1 MAPTMHQG
9 SAEPATNVTRD
20 DVVGRARDMVPVLR
34 QRAPKTEEGRRVPP
48 ETVQDFRDAGFYR
61 ILQPARYG
69 GLELEY
75 GTQTEIAAELG
86 RGCGSSAWDASITTC
101 HAWILGMYPGEAQ
114 DEVWGD
120 DPEATVSTSFFSVG
134 PQIDMVPG
142 GVRLS
147 GRWKFSSGVDHCD
160 WAVLSFRM
168 QGPDGKGVMEEFLA
182 LVRLADCTVE
192 DTWYVT
198 GLSGTGSNDI
208 VVENC
213 FVPDHRLLRGMELRG
228 GPSPGSAVNPGYIY
242 RLPLH
247 GVFSF
252 NLVGSAIGVAR
263 GALEMVLDGLGG
275 KKSVTQATVGDQQSV
290 QLRIAEACAEV
301 DAAYALMDRNRAEIN
316 RQGRA
321 GETPD
326 MAQRV
331 RYRRDNSY
339 AAVMCVRA
347 VDRVYPL
354 LGGRGLAVGDPVQ
367 RAWRDVHAISHHI
380 ALTWDVQGVLHGS
393 VALGHPCPDPRI

>member
-1 MAPTMHQG
+1 MQEHA
-9 SAEPATNVTRD
+9 AEPGSNVTRD
-20 DVVGRARDMVPVLR
+20 DIVSRARDLIPVLR

-75 GTQTEIAAELG
+75 GTQTELAAELG

-101 HAWILGMYPGEAQ
+101 HAWIVGMYPSEAQ
-114 DEVWGD
+114 EEVWSD
-120 DPEATVSTSFFSVG
+120 DAETMVSTSFLSVS
-134 PQIDMVPG
+134 PEIEVVPG

-160 WAVLSFRM
+160 WAILSFRM
-168 QGPDGKGVMEEFLA
+168 KGPDGAAMEEFLA
-182 LVRLADCTVE
+182 LVRLAECTVE

-198 GLSGTGSNDI
+198 GLAGTGSNDI
-208 VVENC
+208 VVENH
-213 FVPDHRLLRGMELRG
+213 FVPDHRVLRVMELRG
-228 GPSPGSAVNPGYIY
+228 GPSPGSAVNASYLY

-252 NLVGSAIGVAR
+252 NLVGTAIGVAR
-263 GALEMVLDGLGG
+263 GALDLVIDGLAD
-275 KKSVTQATVGDQQSV
+275 KKSVTQATVRDQQSV
-290 QLRIAEACAEV
+290 QLRVAEACAEV

-316 RQGRA
+316 REGRA
-321 GETPD
+321 GRTPD
-326 MAQRV
+326 TEQRV
-331 RYRRDNSY
+331 RYRRDNSF
-339 AAVMCVRA
+339 AANLCVRA

-367 RAWRDVHAISHHI
+367 RAWRDVHAVSHHI
-380 ALTWDVQGVLHGS
+380 ALTWDVQGAMFGA
-393 VALGHPCPDPRI
+393 VALGQPCPEFLT